1 MTPHAG
7 GFWKKIFWV
16 GRSENF
22 NFGGAVVLRGSVS
35 AVKVGGGGVRFF
47 WKMKNC
53 IITVYKVC
61 DAVRDL
67 VLFVQFKKR
76 GKRPWRSAPFSIV
89 AGFSNVSLWACLM
102 FF

>member
-22 NFGGAVVLRGSVS
+22 NFGGGVVLRGSVS
-35 AVKVGGGGVRFF
+35 AVKGGGVRFF

>member
-22 NFGGAVVLRGSVS
+22 NFGGGVVLRGSVS
-35 AVKVGGGGVRFF
+35 AVKVGGGVRFF

>member
-22 NFGGAVVLRGSVS
+22 NFGGGVVLRGSVS
-35 AVKVGGGGVRFF
+35 AVKGGGGVRFF